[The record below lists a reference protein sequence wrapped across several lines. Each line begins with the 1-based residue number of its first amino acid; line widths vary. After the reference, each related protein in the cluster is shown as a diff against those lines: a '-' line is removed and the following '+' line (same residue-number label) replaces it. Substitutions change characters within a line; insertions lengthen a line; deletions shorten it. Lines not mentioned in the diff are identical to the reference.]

1 MKVQSDNE
9 EEERNSGSGTTSHDS
24 ADDYFNQQRQLI
36 RNKLTANTGA
46 AASLF
51 SREDLL

>member
-36 RNKLTANTGA
+36 RNKLTANTA
-46 AASLF
+46 ATSLF
-51 SREDLL
+51 SKEDL

>member
-9 EEERNSGSGTTSHDS
+9 EEERNSGTTSHDS